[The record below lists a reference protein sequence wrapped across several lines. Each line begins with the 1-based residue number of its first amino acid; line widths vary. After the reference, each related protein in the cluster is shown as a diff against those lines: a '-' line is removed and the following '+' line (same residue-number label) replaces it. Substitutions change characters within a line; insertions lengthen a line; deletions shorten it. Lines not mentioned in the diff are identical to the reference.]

1 MKNIPFKI
9 KNKIIDIKAIVIRM
23 ISFLL
28 NSLFVRNHMNLTKQ
42 LLAKINIIF
51 DKYNDYKIRLDL
63 FFIVKIENK
72 NSF

>member
-9 KNKIIDIKAIVIRM
+9 KNKIIDIKAIEIRM
-23 ISFLL
+23 IAFLL
-28 NSLFVRNHMNLTKQ
+28 NSLFVRNHMNLTNQ